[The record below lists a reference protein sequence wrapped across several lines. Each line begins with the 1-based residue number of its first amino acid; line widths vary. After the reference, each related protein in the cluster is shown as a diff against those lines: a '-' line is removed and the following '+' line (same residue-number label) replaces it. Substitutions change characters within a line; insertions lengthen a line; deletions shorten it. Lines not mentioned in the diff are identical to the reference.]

1 MRYILS
7 SINFDVK
14 LSGFSQVLIQYMNF
28 ISFKV
33 YMYYIQCCVC
43 FSDESD
49 LDDDDYLGDQRSS
62 LYNHTGSHYSRSPR
76 SLSSSSTQDSGH
88 SPRPIQI
95 NGASKYMFICKDVL
109 LFKEG
114 ESCCEIR

>member
-1 MRYILS
+1 
-7 SINFDVK
+7 
-14 LSGFSQVLIQYMNF
+14 MNF

-95 NGASKYMFICKDVL
+95 NGASKYTFMCKDVL
-109 LFKEG
+109 LFKER
-114 ESCCEIR
+114 ESYCEIG

>member
-1 MRYILS
+1 
-7 SINFDVK
+7 
-14 LSGFSQVLIQYMNF
+14 MNF

-95 NGASKYMFICKDVL
+95 NGASKYTIYEKMYCYLK
-109 LFKEG
+109 KESLAVKLG
-114 ESCCEIR
+114 KRG